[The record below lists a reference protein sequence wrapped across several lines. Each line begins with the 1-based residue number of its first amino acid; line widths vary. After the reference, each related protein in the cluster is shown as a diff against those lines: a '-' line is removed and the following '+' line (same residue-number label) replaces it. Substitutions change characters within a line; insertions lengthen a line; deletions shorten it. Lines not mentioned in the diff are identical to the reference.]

1 MKEFFKTQN
10 MNLEERQPPMKLETN
25 NKNKLNIRIGNI
37 APDQIIKDIKPKQH
51 WILEHNNIEWINIFN
66 SKSSYGKM
74 WYEKRKQK

>member
-1 MKEFFKTQN
+1 MNNINQPVKQKELLEEIKPLQQKTEIVKEFFKTQN

-51 WILEHNNIEWINIFN
+51 
-66 SKSSYGKM
+66 
-74 WYEKRKQK
+74 

>member
-1 MKEFFKTQN
+1 

-51 WILEHNNIEWINIFN
+51 CILEHNNIE
-66 SKSSYGKM
+66 
-74 WYEKRKQK
+74 

>member
-1 MKEFFKTQN
+1 

-51 WILEHNNIEWINIFN
+51 
-66 SKSSYGKM
+66 
-74 WYEKRKQK
+74 

>member
-1 MKEFFKTQN
+1 MNNINQPVKQKERLEEIKPLQQKTEIVKEFFKTQN

-51 WILEHNNIEWINIFN
+51 
-66 SKSSYGKM
+66 
-74 WYEKRKQK
+74 